1 MAVTKR
7 DVLTKV
13 ANGEALAPEEI
24 EVVQKM
30 IEQLDKKS
38 SKPTKVQIENEAIK
52 NKIKAVLGAEGKT
65 AKDIA
70 DEVGHS
76 TAKVAALLKQIEGV
90 VKTDGKGKN
99 PATYALAE

>member
-13 ANGEALAPEEI
+13 LNGEALVPEEI

-38 SKPTKVQIENEAIK
+38 SKPTKAQIANEAIK
-52 NKIKAVLGAEGKT
+52 DEIKAVLGAEGKT

-90 VKTDGKGKN
+90 VKTEGKGKN
-99 PATYALAE
+99 PKTYSIAE